1 MAATTFIKNLML
13 PILLKSTKLDLT
25 TLPDSFWDQFAKD
38 LIVYQT
44 DASLVYSSLYKLE
57 LIDTENV
64 FNKLPDIFSS
74 FIKEIAEDFVLGYS
88 NELSDLLIE
97 NKNENFLK
105 EVEFLNTMKSVIF
118 KSERQNLKDNIGNG
132 HERLLFE
139 LDEKILKEVAVKKS
153 RNDLKEKFKQ
163 WDEELIIEN
172 SLLEPV
178 KFSLSDSDPNHVDE
192 FESINSKNKVISI
205 SWIKYAA
212 AACIFLTAGIMYY
225 KYYTSINYSQPV
237 ENNIV
242 TAPENKDAHSNNQ
255 SISIPSEDLASINTT
270 STNSTILG
278 ENLGFASRSSIKI
291 IENNSN
297 KRISSIKKTI
307 TIYQIL
313 LKRAIGFN
321 SPQNNQV
328 ENELLKRIAILKS
341 ELKTLQ
347 GKHNQYIFDGKSLT
361 VFNTKQTKELSVLI
375 LENNYYLKIENTYY
389 TLTISN
395 RLQKF
400 IKITDDS
407 IIDQLSN
414 LN

>member
-25 TLPDSFWDQFAKD
+25 ILPDSFWYQFAKD

-44 DASLVYSSLYKLE
+44 DASIVYSSLYKLE

-118 KSERQNLKDNIGNG
+118 KSERQNLKDNIVNG

-139 LDEKILKEVAVKKS
+139 LDEKILKEAAVKKS

-192 FESINSKNKVISI
+192 FESINSKNKVMSI

-212 AACIFLTAGIMYY
+212 AACVFFTAGIMYY
-225 KYYTSINYSQPV
+225 NYYTSFNNSQPV

-242 TAPENKDAHSNNQ
+242 TASENKDAHSNNQ
-255 SISIPSEDLASINTT
+255 SISIPSEDLASINTI
-270 STNSTILG
+270 STKSTILG

-341 ELKTLQ
+341 ELKALQ
-347 GKHNQYIFDGKSLT
+347 EKHNQYIFDGKSLI

-389 TLTISN
+389 SLTISN

-400 IKITDDS
+400 IKITDAS
-407 IIDQLSN
+407 IINELYN